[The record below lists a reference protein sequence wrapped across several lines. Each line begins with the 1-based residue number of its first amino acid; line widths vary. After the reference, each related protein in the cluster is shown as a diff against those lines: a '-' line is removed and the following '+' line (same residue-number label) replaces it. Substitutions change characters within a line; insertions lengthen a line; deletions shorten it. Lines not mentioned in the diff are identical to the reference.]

1 MERPSLAHQTGL
13 TAAITNVASLELCA
27 KYFVIVRYFHI
38 FSHIRPTHLTAASE
52 KIFHFTSKLADT
64 ASSVP
69 LTNLTILFCIFPRSV
84 FKLFNLIT
92 HSRRSIISTSCWR
105 KGKSRILA
113 LMIKAEECLFLTPYF
128 PTTLI

>member
-1 MERPSLAHQTGL
+1 MERARLASPQPSQMWR
-13 TAAITNVASLELCA
+13 ASNFALNILSLSD
-27 KYFVIVRYFHI
+27 I

-52 KIFHFTSKLADT
+52 KIFHFTSQLADT